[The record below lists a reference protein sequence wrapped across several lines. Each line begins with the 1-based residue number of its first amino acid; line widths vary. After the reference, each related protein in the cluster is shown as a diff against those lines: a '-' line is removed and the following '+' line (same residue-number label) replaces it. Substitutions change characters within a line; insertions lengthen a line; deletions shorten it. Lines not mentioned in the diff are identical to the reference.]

1 LQKSKRFLCTEELRL
16 SFCEQTFA
24 PLWTAAFNLH
34 NSAESKKGKTLGAA
48 AGTALP
54 PLAAAPVLQL
64 NTFGA
69 KTAAAA
75 PLFGANTGFAFGAA
89 PSNGNQ
95 SGNYASDLWPYYKLW
110 LEHHWRKK
118 IKQDVKKNNDLEL
131 MDENSQRECEK
142 CVWCSLILV
151 LWLGCAGSFPLQL
164 SA

>member
-24 PLWTAAFNLH
+24 PLWNAAFNLH
-34 NSAESKKGKTLGAA
+34 NSATLNKGKTPGAA

-54 PLAAAPVLQL
+54 PFAGAHGLQL
-64 NTFGA
+64 NPFGA
-69 KTAAAA
+69 KTAAAVA
-75 PLFGANTGFAFGAA
+75 PFGANTGSGFGTAS
-89 PSNGNQ
+89 PNM
-95 SGNYASDLWPYYKLW
+95 SGNAASDLWPYYKLW